1 MNHSKI
7 IALYEASRECAWL
20 RKMID
25 HIQKSCRIGAIKSP
39 IIIYEDNAACVAQI
53 QMGYIKTNYTKHI
66 SPKLFYPHELKEG
79 GEISIL
85 QIKSC
90 DNLVDLFTKSLPL
103 AKFNKCVKGIG
114 MCRLK
119 DLQGSGGRFSL
130 NRISCFLI
138 STEKIYYLFLQESSY
153 MISST
158 VQGGVLEI
166 HSEYKFKLQVCG
178 QFTSQNKDQTQALTS
193 SGIDNNE
200 VFKLMRRTEV
210 IKHMLN
216 LPRVTPIQ
224 RHHTDS
230 ASPLPSEGTQSHV

>member
-1 MNHSKI
+1 
-7 IALYEASRECAWL
+7 
-20 RKMID
+20 
-25 HIQKSCRIGAIKSP
+25 
-39 IIIYEDNAACVAQI
+39 
-53 QMGYIKTNYTKHI
+53 
-66 SPKLFYPHELKEG
+66 
-79 GEISIL
+79 
-85 QIKSC
+85 
-90 DNLVDLFTKSLPL
+90 
-103 AKFNKCVKGIG
+103 
-114 MCRLK
+114 
-119 DLQGSGGRFSL
+119 
-130 NRISCFLI
+130 
-138 STEKIYYLFLQESSY
+138 

-230 ASPLPSEGTQSHV
+230 ASPPPSEGTQSHV